1 MKDVQMIGTSGSPK
15 YKLVAPEDI
24 PLGEIVPL
32 ENKANLYNIFTD
44 MIKMCEAEQGIGLSA
59 VQVGL
64 PYKMFVVKDG
74 KKFRCFLNCDYE
86 PTTEAKRTLSL
97 EGCLSLRSPDGR
109 LRFFE
114 VERWEQIKVSGTE
127 FCLSNFEFIFGFLMC
142 VSSPLSI
149 VFQHEIDHDKGL
161 LISQIGKEVSLF

>member
-1 MKDVQMIGTSGSPK
+1 M
-15 YKLVAPEDI
+15 KLVAPEDI

-32 ENKANLYNIFTD
+32 DNKAKIYNIFTN
-44 MIKMCEAEQGIGLSA
+44 MIKMCEEKEGIGLSA

-74 KKFRCFLNCDYE
+74 DKYRCFLNCDYE

-97 EGCLSLRSPDGR
+97 EGCLSLRSLDGR

-114 VERWEQIKVSGTE
+114 VERWDQIKVSGTE
-127 FCLSNFEFIFGFLMC
+127 FCLSSIDFIFGFIEC
-142 VSSPLSI
+142 VSSPLCV
-149 VFQHEIDHDKGL
+149 VFQHEIDHDKGV